1 MQSEFE
7 FAKGLAREAGKIMRE
22 NFSASSVGMKREWKD
37 DNTPLT
43 ITDTAI
49 NKLVLDAIEK
59 NYPTHSFVGEEGSN
73 IKESE
78 YTWVCDPV
86 DGTIPFSHGFPTFT
100 FSLAL
105 TKNGESIVGVIYDPI
120 MDRLVSAEK
129 GKGAYLN
136 GQKISV
142 SSEKTITKQSFVELN
157 TNERMTSL
165 RAYLHEK
172 GCYVPTIYSCVY
184 ASMLVA
190 TGEFAAAIYPHDKPW
205 DAAAVKVIIEE
216 AGGKVTDLDGNDQRY
231 DGKVNGFVASNGH
244 AHDELVRALNV
255 KIK

>member
-1 MQSEFE
+1 MDGALS
-7 FAKGLAREAGKIMRE
+7 FAENLAREAGKIMRE
-22 NFSASSVGMKREWKD
+22 NFSAASVGMKREWKD

-43 ITDTAI
+43 ETDTAI
-49 NKLVLDAIEK
+49 NKLVIEAVSAA
-59 NYPTHSFVGEEGSN
+59 YPTYSVIGEEASN
-73 IKESE
+73 LKESE
-78 YTWVCDPV
+78 YAWVCDPV
-86 DGTIPFSHGFPTFT
+86 DGTIPFSHGFPIFT

-105 TKNGESIVGVIYDPI
+105 TKNGESIVGVMYDPI

-142 SSEKTITKQSFVELN
+142 SSEKTISKQSFVELN
-157 TNERMTSL
+157 TNDRMTSL

-172 GCYVPTIYSCVY
+172 GSYVPTLYSCVY

-205 DAAAVKVIIEE
+205 DAAAVKIVIEE
-216 AGGKVTDLDGNDQRY
+216 AGGKVTDLDGNEQRY
-231 DGKVNGFVASNGH
+231 DGKVNGFVASNGYVH
-244 AHDELVRALNV
+244 NELVRAL
-255 KIK
+255 KQ

>member
-1 MQSEFE
+1 MDGALR
-7 FAKGLAREAGKIMRE
+7 FAENLAREAGKIMRE
-22 NFSASSVGMKREWKD
+22 NFSASSFGMKREWKS

-43 ITDTAI
+43 VTDTAI

-86 DGTIPFSHGFPTFT
+86 DGTIPFSHGFPTFA

-105 TKNGESIVGVIYDPI
+105 TKNGESTVGVIYDPI
-120 MDRLVSAEK
+120 MDRMITAEY

-136 GQKISV
+136 GEKISV
-142 SSEKTITKQSFVELN
+142 SSEKAITKQSFVEIN
-157 TNERMTSL
+157 TDNRMTPL

-172 GCYVPTIYSCVY
+172 EAYVPCLYSCVY

-190 TGEFAAAIYPHDKPW
+190 TGEFAASIYPFDKPW
-205 DAAAVKVIIEE
+205 DAAAVKIVVEE
-216 AGGKVTDLDGNDQRY
+216 AGGKVTDLDGNEQRY
-231 DGKVNGFVASNGH
+231 DGKVKGFVASNGSVH
-244 AHDELVRALNV
+244 NELVAALAQQ
-255 KIK
+255 